1 MTASGESSAA
11 PPPSVGVWGAGLIG
25 TSVALAVQAA
35 GGEVRLYDRDHR
47 ASRQA
52 LAVAGTPP
60 WDPRDSPGW
69 CPEVVLSCVPPA
81 ATAGVLAEAS
91 RLYVNSTI
99 SDVSSVKYGPL
110 VEAEALGAD
119 MSRVVGGHPMA
130 GRERSGSLAAR
141 QDLFQGRAWA
151 LVPTAQ
157 TTVEAVD
164 RVRRLVVAVGAYPVV
179 LGPAEH
185 DAAIARLSHLPQLVA
200 SALAL
205 VGGQLPAAHAEL
217 AGPGFADMTRLAAS
231 PARLWQEILSLNA
244 AAVGAAVDAL
254 EQVLVGLRDGAGDLD
269 SDRMTDLLVRGAGA
283 KAALPVKRRPGAPAW
298 GWVQVVLAD
307 KPGELLA
314 VLAAAGAGGINI
326 EDIRLDHAPHQA
338 TGVVELAVSPVL
350 VEQLIAALAEV
361 GYLADALGRSAPTGD
376 TQV

>member
-1 MTASGESSAA
+1 MIGSGTEPAA

-25 TSVALAVQAA
+25 TSVALAVRAA
-35 GGEVRLYDRDHR
+35 GGQVRLYDRDHR

-52 LAVAGTPP
+52 LAVAGVPP

-69 CPEVVLSCVPPA
+69 CPDVVLSCVPPA
-81 ATAGVLAEAS
+81 ATPGVLAEAS
-91 RLYVNSTI
+91 QLYVKSTI
-99 SDVSSVKYGPL
+99 SDVASVKSWPL
-110 VEAEALGAD
+110 VEAESLGAD

-130 GRERSGSLAAR
+130 GRERSGSMAAR

-151 LVPTAQ
+151 VVPSAHTA
-157 TTVEAVD
+157 VAHLE

-179 LGPAEH
+179 LAPAEH
-185 DAAIARLSHLPQLVA
+185 DAAIARLSHLPQLLA

-205 VGGQLPAAHAEL
+205 VGGQLPAEHAEL

-231 PARLWQEILSLNA
+231 PAGLWQEILTLNA

-254 EQVLVGLRDGAGDLD
+254 EQVLVGLRAAGGDLD
-269 SDRMTDLLVRGAGA
+269 SHRLADLLVRGAGA
-283 KAALPVKRRPGAPAW
+283 KAALPAKRRPGAPAW

-307 KPGELLA
+307 EPGELLA
-314 VLAAAGAGGINI
+314 VLAAAAGGGINI

-350 VEQLIAALAEV
+350 VEPLIGALAEV
-361 GYLADALGRSAPTGD
+361 GYLADALDRAAGPFD
-376 TQV
+376 